1 MAGLLHFITCGS
13 VDDGKS
19 SLIGRLL
26 HDCGALAEDQ
36 LEALRR
42 DSARHGTTG
51 AGNLDMALL
60 VDGLAAE
67 REQGITIDVAYRY
80 FGTTRRRFIVAD
92 TPGHE
97 QYTRNMATGAST
109 AELAV
114 LLVDARKGL
123 LAQTRRHSL
132 ILSLMGVR
140 HVVLAVNKMDAVGWD
155 EAVFTTLVDSY
166 RAYAAPLGFRTVQA
180 VPLSALT
187 GDNVTIASDH
197 MPWYQ
202 GPPLLELL
210 ETADTADGI
219 TEKPWRMP
227 VQWVIRPDGDF
238 RGLAGTIT
246 SGVVRVGDPVRVL
259 PTGRESRVARIVTAD
274 TDLSEAQV
282 GQAVTLVLAD
292 AVDVA
297 RGDTLCDPAQPPAV
311 TDQFTAHV
319 IWMHEQPLLPGR
331 AYLLRLGT
339 RQIGARITSLKH
351 RIDIFTGDH
360 LAAETL
366 GLNDIGLCNLA
377 LDGPM
382 PVEAYQ
388 DNRAGGAFILIDQ
401 HSNAT
406 LGCGMVVH
414 TLRRADNIRWQPLK
428 VDKAARTAQAG
439 HRPVVLWFTG
449 LSGAG
454 KSTIADKLEQKLYA
468 AGCRTMTLDGDN
480 IRHGL
485 CRDLGFTAADRVENI
500 RRVGHVAQLM
510 VDAGLVVLVSMI
522 SPYREDRDMARAMVG
537 DGEFVEI
544 FIDTPLAI
552 CEARDPKGLYAKARA
567 GRLPNF
573 TGLDSPYERPVTPDI
588 HLTPADGDEETQASK
603 IIEWLRYRGFFTLDS
618 N

>member
-1 MAGLLHFITCGS
+1 MAGLLRFITCGS

-51 AGNLDMALL
+51 AGNLDMSLL

-80 FGTTRRRFIVAD
+80 FGTARRRFIVAD

-109 AELAV
+109 ADLAV
-114 LLVDARKGL
+114 LLIDARKGL
-123 LAQTRRHSL
+123 LPQTRRHSL

-140 HVVLAVNKMDAVGWD
+140 HVVLAVNKMDAVDWD
-155 EAVFTTLVDSY
+155 GPLFTAIVDSY
-166 RAYAAPLGFRTVQA
+166 RTYAEPLGFRTVQA

-187 GDNVTIASDH
+187 GDNVTRASDH
-197 MPWYQ
+197 MPWYK

-210 ETADTADGI
+210 ETAEIADGI
-219 TEKPWRMP
+219 MDRPWRMP
-227 VQWVIRPDGDF
+227 VQWVIRPDSDF
-238 RGLAGTIT
+238 RGLAGTIV
-246 SGVVRVGDPVRVL
+246 SGVVRTGDPVRVL
-259 PTGRESRVARIVTAD
+259 PSGRESRVARIVTAD
-274 TDLSEAQV
+274 ADLPQAEA
-282 GQAVTLVLAD
+282 GRAVTLVLAD

-297 RGDTLCDPAQPPAV
+297 RGDTLCDPAHMPEV

-319 IWMHEQPLLPGR
+319 IWMHDQPLLPGR

-339 RQIGARITSLKH
+339 RQVGARITHLKY
-351 RIDIFTGDH
+351 RVDIHTGDH
-360 LAAETL
+360 LAADLL
-366 GLNDIGLCNLA
+366 GMNDIGLCNLA

-388 DNRAGGAFILIDQ
+388 DNRAAGAFILIDR

-414 TLRRADNIRWQPLK
+414 TLRRADNIRWQPMK
-428 VDKAARTAQAG
+428 VDKEARIAHAG
-439 HRPVVLWFTG
+439 HRPAVLWFTG

-454 KSTIADKLEQKLYA
+454 KSTIADRVEQLLHT

-485 CRDLGFTAADRVENI
+485 CRDLGFTMADRVENI

-510 VDAGLVVLVSMI
+510 VDAGLIVLVSLI
-522 SPYREDRDMARAMVG
+522 SPFREDREMARAMVG
-537 DGEFVEI
+537 EGEFVEI
-544 FIDTPLAI
+544 FIDTPLDI

-573 TGLDSPYERPVTPDI
+573 TGIDSPYERPLSPEI
-588 HLTPADGDEETQASK
+588 HLGPDDGDPDTQAAR
-603 IIEWLRYRGFFTLDS
+603 IVEWLRDRGMLIS
-618 N
+618 R

>member
-1 MAGLLHFITCGS
+1 MAGLLRFITCGS

-51 AGNLDMALL
+51 AGNLDMSLL

-80 FGTTRRRFIVAD
+80 FGTARRRFIVAD

-109 AELAV
+109 ADLAV
-114 LLVDARKGL
+114 LLIDARKGL
-123 LAQTRRHSL
+123 LPQTRRHSL

-140 HVVLAVNKMDAVGWD
+140 HVVLAVNKMDAVDWD
-155 EAVFTTLVDSY
+155 GPLFTAIVDSY
-166 RAYAAPLGFRTVQA
+166 RTYVKPLGFQTVQA

-187 GDNVTIASDH
+187 GDNVTTASDH
-197 MPWYQ
+197 MPWYK

-210 ETADTADGI
+210 ETAEIADGI
-219 TEKPWRMP
+219 TDRPWRMP
-227 VQWVIRPDGDF
+227 VQWVIRPDSDF
-238 RGLAGTIT
+238 RGLAGTIV
-246 SGVVRVGDPVRVL
+246 SGVVRKGDPVRVL
-259 PTGRESRVARIVTAD
+259 PAGSESRVARIVTAD
-274 TDLSEAQV
+274 ADLPQAEA

-297 RGDTLCDPAQPPAV
+297 RGDTLCDPAQMPEV

-319 IWMHEQPLLPGR
+319 IWMNDQPMLPGR

-339 RQIGARITSLKH
+339 RQVGVRITHLKH
-351 RIDIFTGDH
+351 RVDIHTGDH
-360 LAAETL
+360 LAADTL
-366 GLNDIGLCNLA
+366 GMNDIGLCNLA

-382 PVEAYQ
+382 PMEAYQ
-388 DNRAGGAFILIDQ
+388 DNRAGGAFILIDR

-414 TLRRADNIRWQPLK
+414 TLRRADNIRWQPMK
-428 VDKAARTAQAG
+428 VDKQARTIQAG
-439 HRPVVLWFTG
+439 HRPAVLWFTG

-454 KSTIADKLEQKLYA
+454 KSTIADRVEQMLHA

-485 CRDLGFTAADRVENI
+485 CRDLGFTMADRVENI

-510 VDAGLVVLVSMI
+510 VDAGLIVLVSLI
-522 SPYREDRDMARAMVG
+522 SPFREDREMARAMVG

-544 FIDTPLAI
+544 FVDTPLTI

-573 TGLDSPYERPVTPDI
+573 TGIDSPYERPVSPEI
-588 HLTPADGDEETQASK
+588 HLVPDDGDPDRQAAR
-603 IIEWLRYRGFFTLDS
+603 IVEWLRDRGMLIS
-618 N
+618 R